1 MLAAVRGM
9 NEKDESQQQSDVN
22 VMVIEKIR
30 ASHAQVIIIFI
41 YFFFLFEKY
50 GNHLTRGFFFFYWM
64 GTVVVYFD
72 FSKYFSTDV
81 LYAARFVRFLL
92 QRIF

>member
-1 MLAAVRGM
+1 
-9 NEKDESQQQSDVN
+9 
-22 VMVIEKIR
+22 MVIEKIR

-50 GNHLTRGFFFFYWM
+50 GNHLTRGFFFFFYWM

-72 FSKYFSTDV
+72 FSKYFSTNV